1 MTEFYPHTF
10 TAGVA
15 TARKKNTMATTTA
28 KETGI
33 KKLRP
38 DIIVFE
44 LFILYLSSFV
54 WLDKMCLL
62 EATFVLSHY

>member
-10 TAGVA
+10 TTGVA
-15 TARKKNTMATTTA
+15 TARKKKQLQ
-28 KETGI
+28 KETVI

-44 LFILYLSSFV
+44 LSILYLSSFV